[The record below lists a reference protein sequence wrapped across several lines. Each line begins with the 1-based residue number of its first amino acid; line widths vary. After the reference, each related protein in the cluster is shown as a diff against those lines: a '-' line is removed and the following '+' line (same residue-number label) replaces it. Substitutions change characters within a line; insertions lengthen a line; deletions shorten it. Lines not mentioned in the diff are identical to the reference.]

1 MPNASF
7 WMEVPMKAETLK
19 SGFMDKG
26 LFYRTD
32 EGTQQGG
39 VISPTLM
46 LMTLTVVVKL
56 NWPRFYSLASIFS
69 LTHLV
74 PNRHYADAA

>member
-1 MPNASF
+1 
-7 WMEVPMKAETLK
+7 MKAETLK

-46 LMTLTVVVKL
+46 LMTLTGGVS
-56 NWPRFYSLASIFS
+56 SLIASIALLFPLLFS
-69 LTHLV
+69 PTKMV
-74 PNRHYADAA
+74 NSC